1 MNSTNHR
8 ACPPNLRP
16 AGAVSTIAL
25 ASAIALA
32 IPVAGHAAD
41 VVVDTAPEAAGTA
54 IGQGGLTDII
64 VTARRRA
71 ERAETAPL
79 PITAIGGKDIE
90 QRAMTRLSALADLA
104 PNLKI
109 SQGSGSANAP
119 VIFIRGIGTISTT
132 LYTEPA
138 VALYVDG
145 VYTPRATSA
154 AFDLPDLERVEV
166 LRGPQGTLFGR
177 NTTGGAIM
185 LVTQSPS
192 EEASARVSLG
202 YGSNNDR
209 LLQAVVQTG
218 EIGASGFRLKLG
230 ANLRR
235 RNGWVETPGLDKS
248 DWGGNEKDTGLTAAL
263 AGSLGDLTVD
273 NRLRY
278 GRNTSFTAWQPI
290 GGTPAA
296 VAAYTASAAN
306 TPGSPPLVLSPKALD
321 LSYRDPRLK
330 GNATIKSWGDTLTLS
345 YPLGAAAEIKSITN
359 YSEIDQKLV
368 NYLGGSYVLGTVVNP
383 AVPGVT
389 IEPISVHAAPANP
402 GKQHQFSQEFQLSGD
417 IGDVEYVTGL
427 YYWNEKVNEN
437 VTTILNSS
445 VGAAWVRVNRSVTY
459 EQKTTS
465 YAAFGEL
472 KWRPAALDRKLE
484 VTLGGRYTHDKREI
498 DTGIVQTT
506 TTTTTTNQ
514 VADDKWNNF
523 GYSGSVS
530 YSWGPGFMTYGRIAS
545 SFRAGGFNALAP
557 GSPGYDP
564 EKAIT
569 YELGWKLT
577 ALNRH
582 LRLDGNIFQIDYD
595 NLQVNQFNS
604 VTRTNFIVNAAKA
617 RYRGLELEGALML
630 GEHFQIDGNVGYVDP
645 KYKRYDLIIA
655 GVVTNVGSTAH
666 FSYLSKWSTHVGA
679 QFRSSPTGIGVM
691 TARVDYSTKSTS
703 RLAVIDSLAPTL
715 QNFRTGTQRDL
726 SARLIL
732 SDIPLDSGV
741 RLSAQLFGENLT
753 DNRYYS
759 FATDFGSLATA
770 IFNRPRN
777 WGLRV
782 TAEF

>member
-1 MNSTNHR
+1 MKNTHDGMRRSPTGSR
-8 ACPPNLRP
+8 AI
-16 AGAVSTIAL
+16 VSLAAL
-25 ASAIALA
+25 ATALGAAMPAVAAEEQGPDQAASA
-32 IPVAGHAAD
+32 P
-41 VVVDTAPEAAGTA
+41 T
-54 IGQGGLTDII
+54 GGLADII

-79 PITAIGGKDIE
+79 PITAIGGADIE
-90 QRAMTRLSALADLA
+90 QRALTRLSALADLA

-119 VIFIRGIGTISTT
+119 VIFIRGIGTLSTT

-185 LVTQSPS
+185 MVTQSPTMES
-192 EEASARVSLG
+192 GGKISVG

-209 LLQAVVQTG
+209 LLSGVLQTG
-218 EIGASGFRLKLG
+218 EIGESGFRLKLG
-230 ANLRR
+230 ANVRR
-235 RNGWVETPGLDKS
+235 RNGWVETPGLSKS
-248 DWGGNEKDTGLTAAL
+248 DWGGNEKDYGLTAAL
-263 AGSLGDLTVD
+263 AGSLGGLEID
-273 NRLRY
+273 NRVRY
-278 GRNTSFTAWQPI
+278 ARNVSFTAWQPI

-296 VAAYTASAAN
+296 VAAFTASAAN
-306 TPGSPPLVLSPKALD
+306 TPGSPPLILSPKALD
-321 LSYRDPRLK
+321 ISYRDPRLK
-330 GNATIKSWGDTLTLS
+330 GNAKIKSWGDTLTLTYALS
-345 YPLGAAAEIKSITN
+345 DAAQIKSITN
-359 YSEIDQKLV
+359 YAKIDQSLV
-368 NYLGGSYVLGTVVNP
+368 NYLGGSYVSGVVVNP
-383 AVPGVT
+383 AVPGSP

-402 GKQHQFSQEFQLSGD
+402 GKQRQFSQELQLSGEIAD
-417 IGDVEYVTGL
+417 IEYVGGL
-427 YYWNEKVNEN
+427 YYWNEKVDEN

-459 EQKTTS
+459 EQKTKS
-465 YAAFGEL
+465 YAAFGEV
-472 KWRPAALDRKLE
+472 KWKPGSLDRKLE
-484 VTLGGRYTHDKREI
+484 VALGGRYTRDKRYI
-498 DTGIVQTT
+498 DTNIVQTT
-506 TTTTTTNQ
+506 VATTTTTQ
-514 VADDKWNNF
+514 IDDKSWGNF

-530 YSWGPGFMTYGRIAS
+530 YRWTPGFMTYGRIAS

-577 ALNRH
+577 ALGRH
-582 LRLDGNIFQIDYD
+582 LRLDGNVFQIDYD
-595 NLQVNQFNS
+595 DLQVNQFNS

-617 RYRGLELEGALML
+617 RYRGFELEGALML
-630 GEHFQIDGNVGYVDP
+630 GDHVQIDGNVGYVDP
-645 KYKRYDLIIA
+645 KYKEYNLIIA

-666 FSYLSKWSTHVGA
+666 FPYLSKWSTHVGG
-679 QFRSSPTGIGVM
+679 QLRSSPTGIGVI
-691 TARVDYSTKSTS
+691 TARVDYSTKSNA

-741 RLSAQLFGENLT
+741 RLTAQVFGENLT
-753 DNRYYS
+753 NNRFYS

-782 TAEF
+782 SAEF